1 MRTRSLRNLSLNK
14 LRSEIIQNNTW
25 KEREISTI
33 KKEFGEIRQKVDSY
47 NQNKYKLYLQAK
59 ESYGKDLEREL
70 NRWWFLQNKQLIHD
84 LQSKIEE
91 YAPPVFYVPS
101 SYLYPLYPP
110 RALELPSGT
119 ISELISLLND
129 PSKWPI
135 PESVWNKQIERS
147 VESRIDRYIERI
159 ATLEREVARRE
170 EAKARKAAKDAK
182 LVYAAERKA
191 RMKNLSNDSRSE
203 GYGLRRLLPKNHP
216 CPYCSGPLGH
226 SPRADH
232 IYPIHKGGRS
242 TFANMVYI
250 CNDCNSKKGKMTL
263 QQFIKKFKLNREQ
276 IEKTLLA
283 LNKEF

>member
-1 MRTRSLRNLSLNK
+1 MRTRSLRSLSLNK

-91 YAPPVFYVPS
+91 YAPPVFHISS
-101 SYLYPLYPP
+101 SYSFLNPP
-110 RALELPSGT
+110 RALELPSET
-119 ISELISLLND
+119 IPELISLLND
-129 PSKWPI
+129 PFKWPI

-191 RMKNLSNDSRSE
+191 RMKNLSKDIRSE
-203 GYGLRRLLPKNHP
+203 GSGLRRLLPQNHP
-216 CPYCSGPLGH
+216 CPYCGGPLGP
-226 SPRADH
+226 SPHADH
-232 IYPIHKGGRS
+232 IYPVHKGGRS

-276 IEKTLLA
+276 IEKTLLD

>member
-1 MRTRSLRNLSLNK
+1 MEMEASAVAEELV
-14 LRSEIIQNNTW
+14 EIKRKVDGYTKKKYDLYLEA
-25 KEREISTI
+25 KERSGPTL
-33 KKEFGEIRQKVDSY
+33 K
-47 NQNKYKLYLQAK
+47 
-59 ESYGKDLEREL
+59 REL
-70 NRWWFLQNKQLIHD
+70 NKWFFVDKKLIND

-91 YAPPVFYVPS
+91 HAPPDFS
-101 SYLYPLYPP
+101 HIWW
-110 RALELPSGT
+110 GT
-119 ISELISLLND
+119 IEFTSLLKD

-135 PESVWNKQIERS
+135 ADSVWIKEFKQRI
-147 VESRIDRYIERI
+147 ESRVATFNNRI
-159 ATLEREVARRE
+159 AALEREISRRE
-170 EAKARKAAKDAK
+170 EAKARKAAEDAK

>member
-1 MRTRSLRNLSLNK
+1 LNK
-14 LRSEIIQNNTW
+14 LRSELIQNKTW
-25 KEREISTI
+25 KEREISAI
-33 KKEFGEIRQKVDSY
+33 KKEFGEIRRKVDSY
-47 NQNKYKLYLQAK
+47 TQEKYKLYLRVK
-59 ESYGKDLEREL
+59 ESYGNDLEREL
-70 NRWWFLQNKQLIHD
+70 NRWWFFQNKQLIHD

-91 YAPPVFYVPS
+91 YAPPVFCVNN
-101 SYLYPLYPP
+101 SYSFLNPP

-119 ISELISLLND
+119 IPELISLLND

-147 VESRIDRYIERI
+147 IESRTHWYIERI
-159 ATLEREVARRE
+159 AAIEREIARRE
-170 EAKARKAAKDAK
+170 EAKARKAEEDAK
-182 LVYAAERKA
+182 LVYAVERKA
-191 RMKNLSNDSRSE
+191 RMKNLSKDSRSE
-203 GYGLRRLLPKNHP
+203 GYGLRRLLSRNHP
-216 CPYCSGPLGH
+216 CPYCSGPLGP
-226 SPRADH
+226 SPHADH

-276 IEKTLLA
+276 IEKTLLD